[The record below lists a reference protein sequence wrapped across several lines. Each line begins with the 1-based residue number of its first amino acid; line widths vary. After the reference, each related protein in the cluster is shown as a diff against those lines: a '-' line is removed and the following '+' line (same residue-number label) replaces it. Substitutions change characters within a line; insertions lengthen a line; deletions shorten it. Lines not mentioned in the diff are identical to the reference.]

1 LPVISKLPYEI
12 FPTDWRTTLSHIVT
26 VKSEVRDAAAVKAAC
41 QRLGL
46 ADPVQ
51 GKTKLFSGEVE
62 GLAVKLPDWVY
73 PVVCDTASGQIK
85 FDNFGG
91 RWGDQKHLDRFIQA
105 YAAEKVKIESRRK
118 GHVVTESQ
126 LADGS
131 IKLTIQ
137 VGGAA

>member
-1 LPVISKLPYEI
+1 MSHTVTIKTEI
-12 FPTDWRTTLSHIVT
+12 
-26 VKSEVRDAAAVKAAC
+26 RDAAAVRAAC
-41 QRLGL
+41 QRLRS
-46 ADPVQ
+46 AEPVQ

-73 PVVCDTASGQIK
+73 PVVSRSRHRPGPAY
-85 FDNFGG
+85 DNFNG
-91 RWGDQKHLDRFIQA
+91 RWGDQKHLDRFLQA

-118 GHVVTESQ
+118 GPRRHRAA

>member
-1 LPVISKLPYEI
+1 MSHTVSIKTEI
-12 FPTDWRTTLSHIVT
+12 
-26 VKSEVRDAAAVKAAC
+26 RDTSAVKAAC

-46 ADPVQ
+46 AEPVQ
-51 GKTKLFSGEVE
+51 GKAKLYGGEVE
-62 GLAVKLPDWVY
+62 GLAVKLPDWCY
-73 PVVCDTASGQIK
+73 PVVCDTASGQVK
-85 FDNFGG
+85 YDNFGG
-91 RWGDQKHLDRFIQA
+91 RWGDQKHLDKFLQA

-118 GHVVTESQ
+118 GHTVTENQ

>member
-1 LPVISKLPYEI
+1 M
-12 FPTDWRTTLSHIVT
+12 SHIVSVRT
-26 VKSEVRDAAAVKAAC
+26 EVRDVNAVRAAC
-41 QRLGL
+41 DRLKL
-46 ADPVQ
+46 PAPVQ
-51 GKTKLFSGEVE
+51 GKTELFNGQVE

-85 FDNFGG
+85 YDNFGG
-91 RWGDQKHLDRFIQA
+91 RWGDQKHLDKFLQA

-118 GHVVTESQ
+118 GHVVTEQQ

-131 IKLTIQ
+131 LKLTIQ